1 MQSLFVVFEG
11 IDGSGTSTQ
20 ARLLESY
27 FLEQKIPAVLSPE
40 PTNGP
45 IGQLLRTSLQTNLL
59 KIADKTKFDEQMAY
73 LFASDRHY
81 HLYNETDGVFQ
92 LIQQGFHVLT
102 PRYYFSSLAYNS
114 NNQQEYNFVLQL
126 NQRFPH
132 PDLVIYLDIP
142 VEVSLKRLQ
151 ERQQLEVYENA
162 EKLQI
167 VRKNYQ
173 AIFANYNSSLLQ
185 IDGTQSTISIHETIK
200 NYLKERF

>member
-1 MQSLFVVFEG
+1 
-11 IDGSGTSTQ
+11 
-20 ARLLESY
+20 
-27 FLEQKIPAVLSPE
+27 
-40 PTNGP
+40 
-45 IGQLLRTSLQTNLL
+45 
-59 KIADKTKFDEQMAY
+59 MAY

-81 HLYNETDGVFQ
+81 HLYNESDGVFQ

-114 NNQQEYNFVLQL
+114 NNPEEYNFVLQL

-173 AIFANYNSSLLQ
+173 DIFASYNSNLLQ
-185 IDGTQSTISIHETIK
+185 IDGTQSTKNIHETIK
-200 NYLKERF
+200 YYLKERF

>member
-92 LIQQGFHVLT
+92 LIRQGFHVLT

-173 AIFANYNSSLLQ
+173 AIFANYNSNLLQ

>member
-1 MQSLFVVFEG
+1 MRSLFVVFEG

-173 AIFANYNSSLLQ
+173 AIFANYNSNLLQ